1 VARAS
6 SPRPSPLQKEGGQGG
21 RGRAPAVLTGRER
34 RLANLKPRTK
44 LHGVLTTTEKLPVPD
59 PVTFKCK
66 VCRLSLTDFETFRDL
81 NLHLAQASITAAVRW
96 CEERRLAISHTA
108 LARHRDK
115 HMGPWLARMAERNA
129 IAAAL
134 NQAGIP
140 ADAMDAG
147 LRSLQTLNVIFTEWL
162 SDLLGTDDASRE
174 AARNRRGDPESLK
187 LMEQQSRNAERLMT
201 AEERK
206 ERTRLISVQRRL
218 AEIMVDTK
226 VADHLQAAQGVFD
239 QVYDSL
245 SDTSRLEIDRAF
257 EALKAGRRRQRAL
270 HA

>member
-1 VARAS
+1 
-6 SPRPSPLQKEGGQGG
+6 
-21 RGRAPAVLTGRER
+21 
-34 RLANLKPRTK
+34 
-44 LHGVLTTTEKLPVPD
+44 
-59 PVTFKCK
+59 
-66 VCRLSLTDFETFRDL
+66 
-81 NLHLAQASITAAVRW
+81 
-96 CEERRLAISHTA
+96 
-108 LARHRDK
+108 
-115 HMGPWLARMAERNA
+115 
-129 IAAAL
+129 
-134 NQAGIP
+134 
-140 ADAMDAG
+140 
-147 LRSLQTLNVIFTEWL
+147 
-162 SDLLGTDDASRE
+162 
-174 AARNRRGDPESLK
+174 
-187 LMEQQSRNAERLMT
+187 MEQQSRNAERLMT